1 MDSEF
6 VQLIDLVLLYLVHS
20 VKKDPGP
27 LLIVFLST
35 TDLKVPSN
43 VGASTASAV
52 EGGGLVFAYPEVE
65 SYPKPTFTW
74 TKNNNALQEN
84 QRISISAAGNLYI
97 GNVDVDD
104 LASYKST
111 VRNSVTG
118 NYFYRGPNTIS
129 FTGWFKLFK
138 SVEHLCSFT
147 SCHLYKL

>member
-1 MDSEF
+1 M
-6 VQLIDLVLLYLVHS
+6 
-20 VKKDPGP
+20 
-27 LLIVFLST
+27 LIVSLST
-35 TDLKVPSN
+35 TDLKPPSN
-43 VGASTASAV
+43 IGASTTSAV

-74 TKNNNALQEN
+74 TKDNNALQEN

-97 GNVDVDD
+97 GNVDTGD

-118 NYFYRGPNTIS
+118 SYYNRGPNSIS

-138 SVEHLCSFT
+138 PVEHFCSFT
-147 SCHLYKL
+147 SCHLCKL